1 MVVKHQSRL
10 AKMNDFM
17 HAVVIGGALVLTTLG
32 VSDELFGFGS
42 EEVLAVTTYAIG
54 VASVAYA
61 ATLAQPSVAAVRAA
75 LRRRRAGL
83 ATTSP

>member
-1 MVVKHQSRL
+1 
-10 AKMNDFM
+10 MNDFM